1 MLNRILNLAFKELIQ
16 LSRDRMMLIFI
27 IIGPVLELM
36 LLVQS
41 SGGGIT
47 HLTAVVVDQDHSQV
61 SREIVTAI
69 DNTEELQVIG
79 YLDSLGQVET
89 WLDEGKAT
97 LAVILPANLEADLA
111 ARAPQA
117 QLIADGANTIA
128 GTTALNAAAGAIN
141 ALMVR
146 RAEGRAPGI
155 AAIDLKTQVRYNP
168 TLNMRPV
175 SVAAQLGFIIY
186 QVTLMVSALGLARE
200 RELGTLEQV
209 LVTPFRR
216 IELLAG
222 KAIPAVLIAVVNFVI
237 MYVIVTGV
245 YGVPMRGSVVFLM
258 GLTLLFIL
266 AQACWGLIISTVS
279 RTQQQA
285 VLLVFVLVLIDVSFS
300 GYMVP
305 IDRMPPLMQSA
316 SFIFPLQH
324 YLLILRGIMLRGSD
338 LAALLPQALALIGL
352 TIGGG
357 VVALIS
363 LRNRLE

>member
-1 MLNRILNLAFKELIQ
+1 
-16 LSRDRMMLIFI
+16 
-27 IIGPVLELM
+27 
-36 LLVQS
+36 
-41 SGGGIT
+41 
-47 HLTAVVVDQDHSQV
+47 
-61 SREIVTAI
+61 
-69 DNTEELQVIG
+69 
-79 YLDSLGQVET
+79 
-89 WLDEGKAT
+89 
-97 LAVILPANLEADLA
+97 
-111 ARAPQA
+111 
-117 QLIADGANTIA
+117 
-128 GTTALNAAAGAIN
+128 
-141 ALMVR
+141 
-146 RAEGRAPGI
+146 
-155 AAIDLKTQVRYNP
+155 VRYNP

-175 SVAAQLGFIIY
+175 AVAAQLGFIIY

-237 MYVIVTGV
+237 MYVIVIGV